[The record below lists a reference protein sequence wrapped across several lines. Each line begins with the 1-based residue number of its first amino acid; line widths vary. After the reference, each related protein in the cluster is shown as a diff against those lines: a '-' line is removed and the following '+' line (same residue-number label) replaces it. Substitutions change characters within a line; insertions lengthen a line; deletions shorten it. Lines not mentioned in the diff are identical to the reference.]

1 MLSKIIII
9 IIIMKLN
16 YSDFILDAETIQNKE
31 DIELNKN
38 TKRGQLI
45 KNHVIRNGY
54 ILLKSDYFGMDS
66 YYYDKTKK
74 IMYKVCNICDWK
86 GDQNP
91 VFEISRDQHIL
102 KLNSLI

>member
-1 MLSKIIII
+1 MNKLS
-9 IIIMKLN
+9 
-16 YSDFILDAETIQNKE
+16 YSDFTLDEETIQKKKA
-31 DIELNKN
+31 IELNRN

-54 ILLKSDYFGMDS
+54 ILLKSDYLGMDS

-74 IMYKVCNICDWK
+74 TVYKVCNICSWYEDI
-86 GDQNP
+86 NP
-91 VFEISRDQHIL
+91 VFEISMDQHIL